1 MSVAISILESL
12 TAKTPEIRHEEPDNY
27 TLTANKRYMWPKQLK
42 RWEEFNYRTLE
53 AVYEGRLIDTARQR
67 RSTLSNYPD
76 LTPDVD
82 CIVCSEQTTQHI
94 ITKWNHTIVQ
104 AALAA
109 VQEAFHACKWS
120 PHAGGRKRVPG
131 ERSTPIHDDST
142 TGQTSPL
149 IQSSVTGRRNRQR
162 LTVNP
167 DSSAT
172 LTCRI
177 HGTECPSSEIE
188 RLPKDYKVAMKWNSS
203 QLMKDLVDDD
213 GIWKSGGSRAK
224 LAMPIRQAYTYCV
237 YYGCRYGCILTT
249 EEAFIFRIKPGNE
262 DSGRYPIIIRVPNW
276 LSQYSGSIDNHSQTD
291 RLLKEKLR
299 TNGLMEYV
307 SVPWKE
313 DTNIENP
320 LTFNLALWF
329 VHILA
334 GNHHEV
340 GWDYSPLVSE
350 TLTTKICT
358 ALQSPATPESHRHPS
373 SPNPVGALGSR
384 SISRKRRRSG
394 AADAIHFS
402 FTESQA
408 SFTSFAQ
415 VR

>member
-12 TAKTPEIRHEEPDNY
+12 TAKNPEIRHEEPENY
-27 TLTANKRYMWPKQLK
+27 GLTANKRYMWPKQLK
-42 RWEEFNYRTLE
+42 EWKEFNYRTLE
-53 AVYEGRLIDTARQR
+53 AVYERRLINTARQR

-109 VQEAFHACKWS
+109 VQETFHACKWS

-131 ERSTPIHDDST
+131 ERSTPIHDDSS

-149 IQSSVTGRRNRQR
+149 IQSAVTGRRNRQR

-177 HGTECPSSEIE
+177 HGAECPSSEIE
-188 RLPKDYKVAMKWNSS
+188 RLPKDYKVAMKWKSS
-203 QLMKDLVDDD
+203 QMKDLVDDD

-249 EEAFIFRIKPGNE
+249 EEAFIFRIKPRNE
-262 DSGRYPIIIRVPNW
+262 DSGRYPTIIRVPNW
-276 LSQYSGSIDNHSQTD
+276 LS
-291 RLLKEKLR
+291 
-299 TNGLMEYV
+299 
-307 SVPWKE
+307 
-313 DTNIENP
+313 
-320 LTFNLALWF
+320 
-329 VHILA
+329 
-334 GNHHEV
+334 
-340 GWDYSPLVSE
+340 
-350 TLTTKICT
+350 
-358 ALQSPATPESHRHPS
+358 
-373 SPNPVGALGSR
+373 
-384 SISRKRRRSG
+384 
-394 AADAIHFS
+394 
-402 FTESQA
+402 
-408 SFTSFAQ
+408 
-415 VR
+415 